1 MDEVDIIQEQM
12 ANISKVAK
20 ILKKITKEML
30 ESKRAV
36 IEIKNDIG
44 EFISR
49 LAHDVE
55 RDL

>member
-1 MDEVDIIQEQM
+1 
-12 ANISKVAK
+12 
-20 ILKKITKEML
+20 ML

-36 IEIKNDIG
+36 IEIKNDFG

-55 RDL
+55 RISELADIGIGTTKK